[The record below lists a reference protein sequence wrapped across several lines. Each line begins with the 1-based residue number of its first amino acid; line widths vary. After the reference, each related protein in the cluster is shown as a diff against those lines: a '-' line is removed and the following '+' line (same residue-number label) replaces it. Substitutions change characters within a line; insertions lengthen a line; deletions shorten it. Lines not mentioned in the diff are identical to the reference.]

1 MMVPYGAWQ
10 TVSAVTECGRN
21 GGRERGRKKGAP
33 HLKMPEVEP
42 NSAAADDKPCF
53 SLNSSREPIL

>member
-1 MMVPYGAWQ
+1 MWKEKREEG
-10 TVSAVTECGRN
+10 
-21 GGRERGRKKGAP
+21 GGRKEHP

-42 NSAAADDKPCF
+42 NTAASDNKSCF